1 MMDGMSYFN
10 EGLTNDASNDK
21 LALSDGE
28 YYGLLNTWDSGS
40 MTIELLEYDGR
51 NAQSYNYMLN
61 PTGQILTL
69 NISQAEVWLEWA
81 WGEDGSDIRCASI
94 DAALN
99 TEIWGGGTTVRENC
113 TMEIYF
119 VLENKIVQK
128 IVFLYAA
135 ERCAGGAA
143 GDTDADCGT
152 QNGCIVSLDN
162 ASVTSYFSDQNVS
175 FSLDS
180 GKRVECSIIK
190 LHQSVRNCT
199 SIAVNLEITELRAG
213 NVQGEWGFYVRD
225 LNGTWHLADT
235 FELNGNST
243 RAVIVFDE
251 PMDFDAWACPC
262 HVLGNYW
269 DFNFS
274 VWLEDANVFQSDE

>member
-1 MMDGMSYFN
+1 MLDVKVTGTIDAPDTKDIFDETYWHMSFGQSLGYNYVAKFSADGTFVARGMGSGAYEDGTYTYTNGKLVIVFDIDGFGYPSTIEYSGNKDGFTSLDKYPMQVGEDFYWISPDDGMSSYFN
-10 EGLTNDASNDK
+10 EGLS
-21 LALSDGE
+21 
-28 YYGLLNTWDSGS
+28 
-40 MTIELLEYDGR
+40 
-51 NAQSYNYMLN
+51 
-61 PTGQILTL
+61 
-69 NISQAEVWLEWA
+69 
-81 WGEDGSDIRCASI
+81 
-94 DAALN
+94 
-99 TEIWGGGTTVRENC
+99 
-113 TMEIYF
+113 
-119 VLENKIVQK
+119 
-128 IVFLYAA
+128 
-135 ERCAGGAA
+135 
-143 GDTDADCGT
+143 CGT

>member
-1 MMDGMSYFN
+1 M
-10 EGLTNDASNDK
+10 
-21 LALSDGE
+21 
-28 YYGLLNTWDSGS
+28 
-40 MTIELLEYDGR
+40 
-51 NAQSYNYMLN
+51 
-61 PTGQILTL
+61 
-69 NISQAEVWLEWA
+69 
-81 WGEDGSDIRCASI
+81 
-94 DAALN
+94 
-99 TEIWGGGTTVRENC
+99 
-113 TMEIYF
+113 
-119 VLENKIVQK
+119 
-128 IVFLYAA
+128 
-135 ERCAGGAA
+135 
-143 GDTDADCGT
+143 
-152 QNGCIVSLDN
+152 
-162 ASVTSYFSDQNVS
+162 
-175 FSLDS
+175 
-180 GKRVECSIIK
+180 
-190 LHQSVRNCT
+190 HQSVRNCT